1 MAAEH
6 LPNSRMCRAAIQDV
20 RTSTLGALDLTSV
33 EGLQGLYSSFE
44 PESGAA
50 GRHQQSSSESEAR
63 GAAKRMQRRSD
74 AGQVRI
80 RCAAAM
86 PHDL

>member
-6 LPNSRMCRAAIQDV
+6 LPHSRTCRAAIQDV
-20 RTSTLGALDLTSV
+20 RTSTSGALDLTSV

-50 GRHQQSSSESEAR
+50 GRHQQSSSDSEAQ
-63 GAAKRMQRRSD
+63 GAVKRMRRRSD

-80 RCAAAM
+80 CWTAAM
-86 PHDL
+86 PHAL